1 MNMGHFVNT
10 SNIVNMGQLCE
21 RWGTLLMYVI
31 SMRIVKVS
39 LILSLNTYFADQ
51 ITYRLNPSFFRL
63 FRKKLGFKGPL
74 SHFFLI
80 FILIVLCETSSM
92 IPISVCSASRWGS
105 YEGAKLQKR
114 PIMRGRFRCSGPNNA
129 KTS

>member
-1 MNMGHFVNT
+1 M
-10 SNIVNMGQLCE
+10 
-21 RWGTLLMYVI
+21 LLYT
-31 SMRIVKVS
+31 VKG
-39 LILSLNTYFADQ
+39 L
-51 ITYRLNPSFFRL
+51 
-63 FRKKLGFKGPL
+63 KKEKEAPLVKGPL